1 MLLPEEGNQSCWAQ
15 LYIYDT
21 EHEIE
26 NRINVSKS
34 DGENSS
40 IDRTMLDQHNV
51 LSKTFRMARDRF
63 KEDDYHDYTLKLI
76 GKRNKSGTHNLPSA
90 SEVAALVVRNPSE
103 ESVTRHIIGEFKDM
117 GPQRISNI
125 YPKLMSLQYHLL
137 FSYGEDGFTLQIPY
151 QFQPRKKD
159 TREKM
164 SQCLNTMHIIFFNVH
179 MNQ

>member
-40 IDRTMLDQHNV
+40 IDRTIVAGLKKMLDQHNV

-76 GKRNKSGTHNLPSA
+76 GK
-90 SEVAALVVRNPSE
+90 
-103 ESVTRHIIGEFKDM
+103 
-117 GPQRISNI
+117 
-125 YPKLMSLQYHLL
+125 
-137 FSYGEDGFTLQIPY
+137 
-151 QFQPRKKD
+151 
-159 TREKM
+159 
-164 SQCLNTMHIIFFNVH
+164 
-179 MNQ
+179 